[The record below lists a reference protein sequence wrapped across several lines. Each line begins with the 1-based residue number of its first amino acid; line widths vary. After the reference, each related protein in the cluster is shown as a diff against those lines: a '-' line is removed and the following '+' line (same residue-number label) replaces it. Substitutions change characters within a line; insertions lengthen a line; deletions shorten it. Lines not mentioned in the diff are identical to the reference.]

1 MSEIQL
7 VPEYVHVPR
16 LPAGSKESLDHLKSE
31 GFVVIANAL
40 SETDVSQ
47 ALDLTW
53 DYLEELGT
61 GVDRTN
67 VDTWGNDR
75 WPINVHGGI
84 VPSQGIGQSAA
95 QWFIRSAPEVK
106 KAFAAVWDDEDL
118 LVSFDG
124 MALWRP
130 TDIDP
135 AWATDR
141 GGAWLHLDQHP
152 ISRPGR
158 QCVQGAVTLT
168 ATSSDIGGNI
178 MVPGSHKWFAEIP
191 SRYEKRLAAIPV
203 DQDHFRFP
211 TDDPQLQE
219 TPPLMA
225 HMEAG
230 DMMLWDSRTV
240 HCSSPGPQTELA
252 TDRSAP
258 ELTRVASLVCMMPRA
273 HSNPEVIEHRR
284 AAVVNRTSTTNWSDR
299 WINADE
305 FPMVLKEG
313 DPGKYILPP
322 VPQLNEYQRSLVG

>member
-1 MSEIQL
+1 MTENQL

-16 LPAGSKESLDHLKSE
+16 FAAGSQESLDYLDSE
-31 GFVVIANAL
+31 GYVVIANAL
-40 SETDVSQ
+40 SETEVTE

-53 DYLEELGT
+53 DYLEKLGT
-61 GVDRTN
+61 GVDRN
-67 VDTWGNDR
+67 DVNTWGDDQ

-135 AWATDR
+135 DWATDR

-152 ISRPGR
+152 VSRPGR

-191 SRYEKRLAAIPV
+191 TRYANRIAAIPV

-211 TDDPQLQE
+211 ADDPQLQE

-240 HCSSPGPQTELA
+240 HCSSPGPQTALA

-273 HSNPEVIEHRR
+273 HSNPEVIAQRR
-284 AAVVNRTSTTNWSDR
+284 AAVENRISTTNWSDR

-313 DPGKYILPP
+313 DPSKYILPP
-322 VPQLNEYQRSLVG
+322 APQLNEYQRSLVG

>member
-1 MSEIQL
+1 MSESQL

-16 LPAGSKESLDHLKSE
+16 FTAGSQEGLDYLDSE
-31 GFVVIANAL
+31 GYVVIANAL
-40 SETDVSQ
+40 SASEVDQ

-53 DYLEELGT
+53 DFLEKLGT
-61 GVDRTN
+61 GVDRN
-67 VDTWGNDR
+67 NIDTWGDDQ

-106 KAFAAVWDDEDL
+106 KAFASVWDDEDL

-130 TDIDP
+130 TDVNP
-135 AWATDR
+135 EWATDR

-152 ISRPGR
+152 VSRPGR

-168 ATSSDIGGNI
+168 ATSPDIGGNI

-191 SRYEKRLAAIPV
+191 TRYPNRLASIPE

-225 HMEAG
+225 HMEPG

-240 HCSSPGPQTELA
+240 HCSSPGPQSELA
-252 TDRSAP
+252 TDLTAP

-273 HSNPEVIEHRR
+273 HSNPEVIAQRR
-284 AAVVNRTSTTNWSDR
+284 AAVENRTSTTNWSDR

-313 DPGKYILPP
+313 DPAKYVLPP
-322 VPQLNEYQRSLVG
+322 VPELDEYQRSLVG